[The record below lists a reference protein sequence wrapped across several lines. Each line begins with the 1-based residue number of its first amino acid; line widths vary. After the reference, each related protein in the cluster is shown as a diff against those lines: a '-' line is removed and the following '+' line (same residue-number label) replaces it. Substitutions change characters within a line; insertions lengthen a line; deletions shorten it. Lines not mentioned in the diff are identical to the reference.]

1 MAADEALQCA
11 MAGGDYE
18 ILSRALEAHRGAANE
33 VALQQARA
41 ERDRLAKKRK
51 KESQRLR
58 KAHAGAMSSLPELQ
72 ALSKAGDASA
82 LRKGVEAAASHL
94 GVLPALDVEVTVAQ
108 ARLDDLAIRS
118 ASAATEAEGQ
128 AVELTL
134 ADLTGALPPP
144 TLDSPPPKAPC
155 TIPTQRLMHL
165 EAAVSR
171 CSISPP
177 PLLCTRSGNERLC
190 RPK

>member
-1 MAADEALQCA
+1 MEARVAADEALRCA
-11 MAGGDYE
+11 MAVGDYDV
-18 ILSRALEAHRGAANE
+18 LSRALEAHRGAANE

-72 ALSKAGDASA
+72 ALSKAGVASA

-144 TLDSPPPKAPC
+144 T
-155 TIPTQRLMHL
+155 
-165 EAAVSR
+165 
-171 CSISPP
+171 
-177 PLLCTRSGNERLC
+177 
-190 RPK
+190 